1 MLAST
6 DRVNRLGMVGKPNYG
21 SPPRQSVG
29 ALMSRTATLY
39 SRVTLG
45 YGVLITMT
53 DKELL
58 QEALNY
64 LMLPGAYVYI
74 DGVKA
79 LRGEIRAVSVW

>member
-1 MLAST
+1 
-6 DRVNRLGMVGKPNYG
+6 
-21 SPPRQSVG
+21 
-29 ALMSRTATLY
+29 
-39 SRVTLG
+39 
-45 YGVLITMT
+45 MT